1 MAHLPSA
8 TSCAWLAR
16 STVATSLKSWRARC
30 GASLFVE
37 SSGGRLRIA
46 WSHPLAAVA
55 ALALVMLVPLL
66 TLLPIAD
73 WIARVVSTRRER
85 IALQRGV

>member
-1 MAHLPSA
+1 
-8 TSCAWLAR
+8 
-16 STVATSLKSWRARC
+16 
-30 GASLFVE
+30 
-37 SSGGRLRIA
+37 LRIA